1 MNILQVKNM
10 KKLRIHQ
17 IIEKEREIDIEKEI
31 EIEIEI
37 KEQKEKQLLD
47 IGKEILLE
55 QGKKNLILIE
65 GQHMMIKE
73 KEDIV
78 VEDHH
83 MMTKEKELFQAMR
96 KRKKNIMILNM
107 IEEDLQKNLMIK
119 IGQESIEGE
128 QERTRKKVLKKEKM
142 NMKEDQKL
150 LLRRK
155 KKIEEGDQEKKF
167 MFKENLQGK
176 K

>member
-1 MNILQVKNM
+1 
-10 KKLRIHQ
+10 
-17 IIEKEREIDIEKEI
+17 
-31 EIEIEI
+31 
-37 KEQKEKQLLD
+37 
-47 IGKEILLE
+47 
-55 QGKKNLILIE
+55 
-65 GQHMMIKE
+65 MIKG

-119 IGQESIEGE
+119 IDQESIEGE
-128 QERTRKKVLKKEKM
+128 QERRRKKALKKEKM
-142 NMKEDQKL
+142 NMKEEDQKL

-167 MFKENLQGK
+167 MSKENLQGK

>member
-1 MNILQVKNM
+1 
-10 KKLRIHQ
+10 
-17 IIEKEREIDIEKEI
+17 
-31 EIEIEI
+31 
-37 KEQKEKQLLD
+37 
-47 IGKEILLE
+47 
-55 QGKKNLILIE
+55 
-65 GQHMMIKE
+65 
-73 KEDIV
+73 
-78 VEDHH
+78 
-83 MMTKEKELFQAMR
+83 MMTKEKELFLVMR

-107 IEEDLQKNLMIK
+107 IEEELQKNLMIEK
-119 IGQESIEGE
+119 GQENIEGE
-128 QERTRKKVLKKEKM
+128 QERIRKKALKKEKM